1 MSNIRYE
8 NNKKILE
15 ILSKEIEE
23 YQDFRFIQLLW
34 KLGIVNNKDRFYEES
49 SETLE
54 KIKQF
59 FMGVGKFILR
69 NTGQTLD
76 NYTDYNDT
84 DTATP
89 ATAIQFNGK
98 MSLCLREVLSS
109 ILCIAAIVSSYNG
122 YYLGLIC
129 Q

>member
-54 KIKQF
+54 KIK
-59 FMGVGKFILR
+59 
-69 NTGQTLD
+69 
-76 NYTDYNDT
+76 
-84 DTATP
+84 
-89 ATAIQFNGK
+89 
-98 MSLCLREVLSS
+98 
-109 ILCIAAIVSSYNG
+109 
-122 YYLGLIC
+122 
-129 Q
+129 